1 MNHKFSMLRETSRL
15 RETSLFLLG
24 GGGGRGKEGID
35 KVINVSP
42 LDPFVRN
49 IFHGSHKCSIIERR
63 LVFDENTS
71 LQKIL
76 GVI

>member
-1 MNHKFSMLRETSRL
+1 MSHKCSMLERL
-15 RETSLFLLG
+15 RETSLTFFFLG
-24 GGGGRGKEGID
+24 GGGGGGGGVD